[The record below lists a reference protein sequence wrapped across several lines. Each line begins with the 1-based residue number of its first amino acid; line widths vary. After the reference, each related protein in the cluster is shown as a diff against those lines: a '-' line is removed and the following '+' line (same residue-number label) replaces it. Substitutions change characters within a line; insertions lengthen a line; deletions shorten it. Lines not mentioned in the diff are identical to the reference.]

1 MLAESA
7 QIVDFQAYRASRRK
21 ADTNYETSNIPQI
34 PSGPFQ
40 PMVMW
45 VPVWAYF
52 PVMAGAWIH
61 AQ

>member
-1 MLAESA
+1 MPAENTK
-7 QIVDFQAYRASRRK
+7 IIDFQAYRDARRK
-21 ADTNYETSNIPQI
+21 ATA
-34 PSGPFQ
+34 PSLPAQAATAPAGLQ

-52 PVMAGAWIH
+52 PVIASPWAY